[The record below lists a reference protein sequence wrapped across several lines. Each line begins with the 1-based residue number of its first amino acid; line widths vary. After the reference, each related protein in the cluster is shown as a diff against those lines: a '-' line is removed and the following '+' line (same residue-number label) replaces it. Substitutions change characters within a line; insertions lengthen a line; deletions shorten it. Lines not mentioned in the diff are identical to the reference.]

1 MKINIFFSIIT
12 IALLAGFGCQSA
24 ASSTSPSVTTDPV
37 TSITYT
43 SATSGGNVTSDG
55 GDVISDQGVCWSTNP
70 SPTTSDSK
78 TSEGTNPFASNMTGL
93 SNNTT
98 YYARAFAT
106 NSQGTSYGNEEVFN
120 TLLFDN
126 TSWDIIYVED
136 SVVSLNYVPKS
147 KITFNDDRTTT
158 REDHDNPGIFYN
170 GTWSIND
177 LTVDFDAGL
186 DPLLVSYI
194 FSGTITG
201 TDMAGSYT
209 WGATGSK
216 AFIAEKKPQ

>member
-12 IALLAGFGCQSA
+12 VALMAGFGCQSA

-37 TSITYT
+37 TNITYT

-55 GDVISDQGVCWSTNP
+55 GDVISDQGICWSTNP

-78 TSEGTNPFASNMTGL
+78 TSEGTNPFTSNMTGL
-93 SNNTT
+93 FNNTT
-98 YYARAFAT
+98 YYTRAFAT

-126 TSWDIIYVED
+126 TIWDIVFVED
-136 SVVSLNYVPKS
+136 SAVAFNYVPKV
-147 KITFNDDRTTT
+147 KIIFNDDGTTIS
-158 REDHDNPGIFYN
+158 EDHDYPGIFYN
-170 GTWSIND
+170 GTWSINGLD
-177 LTVDFDAGL
+177 VDFDSGL
-186 DPLLVSYI
+186 DPLVVSYI
-194 FSGTITG
+194 FNGTITG
-201 TDMAGSYT
+201 TDMGGSYT

-216 AFIAEKKPQ
+216 VFIAEKRP